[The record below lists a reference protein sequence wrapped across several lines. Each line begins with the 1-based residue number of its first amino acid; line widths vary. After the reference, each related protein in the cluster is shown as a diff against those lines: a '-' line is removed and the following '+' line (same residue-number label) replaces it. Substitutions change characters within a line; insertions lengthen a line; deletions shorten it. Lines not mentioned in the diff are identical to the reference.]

1 MSGSSYRLRYETVTR
16 DRDLK
21 TDVGRGRL
29 LFKHLLDCGLVTR
42 VLVRLGEEEEV
53 REEVMRL
60 AGLLDSNTWQ
70 ELSLQS
76 SVWLDQTW
84 ELPTQELLEFVPSLD
99 LGVHVILV
107 QGWPVV
113 TKVQQG
119 SVAAEDD
126 KVEVGDIVTHINRE
140 SVVGA
145 GNTDKLLGLIS
156 KAKGKPIL
164 LGVTKCFDLETSEL
178 SPALLPLIKAAGI
191 DVEDLQRSVLAL
203 L

>member
-1 MSGSSYRLRYETVTR
+1 MSGSSYRLRYETVAR
-16 DRDLK
+16 DRDVR

-29 LFKHLLDCGLVTR
+29 LFKHLLDCGLVSS
-42 VLVRLGEEEEV
+42 LLARLGLEV
-53 REEVMRL
+53 EQEVVRL
-60 AGLLDSNTWQ
+60 AGLVDSYTWQ
-70 ELSLQS
+70 ELCLQA

-84 ELPTQELLEFVPSLD
+84 ELPCQELLEFVPSLD
-99 LGVHVILV
+99 LGVHVVLV

-113 TKVQQG
+113 TKVQPG

-145 GNTDKLLGLIS
+145 ATTDKLLGLIN

-178 SPALLPLIKAAGI
+178 SSALLPLIKSAGI
-191 DVEDLQRSVLAL
+191 DVEDLQRSVIVSSQ
-203 L
+203 